1 MLIINE
7 NFPQPREKPPRVKM
21 SLIRFLMKPV
31 IIMFLATM
39 LTACE
44 STVTTHGRLVEQAD
58 LNKLELGKTTR
69 AEALAILGKPSF
81 EGAFQSGRL
90 YYNNQ
95 KMEQKVAGET
105 STIDRQLAVLTFD
118 SNNTLQQVEI
128 RDKNTDQEIVKLEA
142 KTPTPGDTLT
152 LIDQIFTNLRRGS
165 TAQ

>member
-1 MLIINE
+1 
-7 NFPQPREKPPRVKM
+7 M
-21 SLIRFLMKPV
+21 SLMRSLMKPV
-31 IIMFLATM
+31 IILFLASM

-105 STIDRQLAVLTFD
+105 STIERQIVVLTCD
-118 SNNTLQQVEI
+118 SNNNLQQGEI

-152 LIDQIFTNLRRGS
+152 LIDQIFTNLRRGR

>member
-1 MLIINE
+1 
-7 NFPQPREKPPRVKM
+7 M
-21 SLIRFLMKPV
+21 SLMRFLMRPV
-31 IIMFLATM
+31 IILFLAIL

-69 AEALAILGKPSF
+69 AETLSILGKPSF

-105 STIDRQLAVLTFD
+105 STIDRQLIVLTFD
-118 SNNTLQQVEI
+118 QSKTLQEIEI
-128 RDKNTDQEIVKLEA
+128 RDKNTDQEIVKLDA

>member
-1 MLIINE
+1 
-7 NFPQPREKPPRVKM
+7 M
-21 SLIRFLMKPV
+21 SLMRFLMKPV
-31 IIMFLATM
+31 IILFLATM

-90 YYNNQ
+90 YYNIH
-95 KMEQKVAGET
+95 KMALNVDGET
-105 STIDRQLAVLTFD
+105 SRIDRKLAVLTFD

>member
-1 MLIINE
+1 
-7 NFPQPREKPPRVKM
+7 M
-21 SLIRFLMKPV
+21 SLMRFLMKPV
-31 IIMFLATM
+31 IILFLAAM
-39 LTACE
+39 LAACE

-105 STIDRQLAVLTFD
+105 STIDRQLVVLTFD
-118 SNNTLQQVEI
+118 PKNTLQQVVI

-165 TAQ
+165 TVQ